1 MNAQGTMGREKCG
14 RLSVSKGKKR
24 SIFIPVVTRT
34 RFFFFLEFPQP
45 PGGVM
50 TRRTVFTRQIITVE
64 SVFARSDHD
73 DWLLYP

>member
-1 MNAQGTMGREKCG
+1 MGREKCG
-14 RLSVSKGKKR
+14 RLSFSKGKKR
-24 SIFIPVVTRT
+24 SIFIPVVTRA
-34 RFFFFLEFPQP
+34 RFVFFFFLEFPQP

>member
-1 MNAQGTMGREKCG
+1 M
-14 RLSVSKGKKR
+14 L
-24 SIFIPVVTRT
+24 SIFDVRVRFFMRAFVPFVGYFTRT
-34 RFFFFLEFPQP
+34 RFFLEFPQH

-64 SVFARSDHD
+64 SVFTRS

>member
-1 MNAQGTMGREKCG
+1 MWNDGEREV
-14 RLSVSKGKKR
+14 RAPLFQSRGKKIYIHSR
-24 SIFIPVVTRT
+24 RYPHAFLFVL
-34 RFFFFLEFPQP
+34 FFFLEFPQP

-64 SVFARSDHD
+64 SVFSRS